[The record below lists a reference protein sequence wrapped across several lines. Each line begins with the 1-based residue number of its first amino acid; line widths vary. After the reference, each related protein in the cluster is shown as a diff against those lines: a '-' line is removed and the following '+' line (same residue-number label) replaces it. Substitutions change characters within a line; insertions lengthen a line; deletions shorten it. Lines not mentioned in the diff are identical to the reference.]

1 MTTIKVL
8 AETLAC
14 GYGPICDFYNANKP
28 DDSMPISQL
37 RRAEGGFEINFTPQE
52 KQDRIDWLKSR
63 GSLYDN
69 NDTIRQL
76 RWSNG
81 KLTSQGYIGFTE
93 EQTQLLFKAL
103 QNTVVQVVMV

>member
-8 AETLAC
+8 AETIEC

-28 DDSMPISQL
+28 TDSMPISQL
-37 RRAEGGFEINFTPQE
+37 QRAEGGFQINFSPQE
-52 KQDRIDWLKSR
+52 KQDRIDRLKSR
-63 GSLYDN
+63 GFLYDN

-81 KLTSQGYIGFTE
+81 ELTSQFYIGFTE
-93 EQTQLLFKAL
+93 EQTKLLFTAL
-103 QNTVVQVVMV
+103 QNTVGQVIMV